1 MSTAPPPI
9 PPPPHRNPEGQAQHP
24 HAQAQAQHPHQH
36 QHQHPEAQAGSAPLP
51 RALAPDIARGFML
64 LLIAIANVSW
74 HLWGHPTGLSSAHPT
89 DGGPVDTVLA
99 TLSLIFVDG
108 RIYPMF
114 AFLFGYGMVQFARS
128 RAGRGIPAQSIGRML
143 VRRHIW
149 LIVFGFVHAL
159 LLFNGDV
166 LGAYG
171 LAGLVLG
178 GIFFRRTD
186 RTLKIVSWVF
196 AGLLALFALL
206 AGAMAALMLLL
217 PSEVKDE
224 ITASMAAQSGSL
236 TDAFSGQSNFF
247 LAALARGGMWL
258 VSTPATLLMLTFPLA
273 IVLGWL
279 AARRGL
285 LEAPA
290 DHRRT
295 LARIAVWG
303 ILIGAVGALP
313 DALVFAGV
321 LPLPEMIAWAF
332 SGLNAV
338 TGVAGGIGY
347 AALFGLLALR
357 IGSAPGVIGR
367 AVAGIGRRSLS
378 FYLLQSVVFAPL
390 LTAWGFG
397 LGQHIGTTGAF
408 AIAVAVWVLSLVLA
422 IVLDAQ
428 NRRGPA
434 EVLLRRLTYGR
445 DDPAR

>member
-1 MSTAPPPI
+1 M
-9 PPPPHRNPEGQAQHP
+9 
-24 HAQAQAQHPHQH
+24 
-36 QHQHPEAQAGSAPLP
+36 
-51 RALAPDIARGFML
+51 ARGFML

-74 HLWGHPTGLSSAHPT
+74 HLWGRPTGLSSAHPT

-128 RAGRGIPAQSIGRML
+128 RAGRGIPEQSIGRML
-143 VRRHIW
+143 VRRHAW
-149 LIVFGFVHAL
+149 LIAFGFVHAL

-171 LAGLVLG
+171 LAGLVIG
-178 GIFFRRTD
+178 GIFFKRTD
-186 RTLKIVSWVF
+186 RTLKIVSWIF

-206 AGAMAALMLLL
+206 VGAMAALMLLL
-217 PSEVKDE
+217 PPEVKDE
-224 ITASMAAQSGSL
+224 ITASMAAQGSSL
-236 TDAFSGQSNFF
+236 TDMFSGQPNYF
-247 LAALARGGMWL
+247 LAALVRGGMWL
-258 VSTPATLLMLTFPLA
+258 VSTPGTVLMLTFPLA

-279 AARRGL
+279 AARHGL
-285 LEAPA
+285 LDAPA
-290 DHRRT
+290 DHRRA

-303 ILIGAVGALP
+303 IVIGAVGALP

-321 LPLPEMIAWAF
+321 MPLPEMIAWAF

-347 AALFGLLALR
+347 AALFGLIALR
-357 IGSAPGVIGR
+357 IGSAPGAIGR
-367 AVAGIGRRSLS
+367 AVAGVGRRSLT
-378 FYLLQSVVFAPL
+378 FYLFQSVIFAPL

-397 LGQHIGTTGAF
+397 LGQHIGTAIAF
-408 AIAVAVWVLSLVLA
+408 AIAVGVWILSLVLA
-422 IVLDAQ
+422 VMLDAQ

-434 EVLLRRLTYGR
+434 ETLLRRLTYGN
-445 DDPAR
+445 DDPTR

>member
-1 MSTAPPPI
+1 M
-9 PPPPHRNPEGQAQHP
+9 
-24 HAQAQAQHPHQH
+24 
-36 QHQHPEAQAGSAPLP
+36 P
-51 RALAPDIARGFML
+51 RALAPDMARGFML

-74 HLWGHPTGLSSAHPT
+74 HLWGRPTGLSSAHPT

-128 RAGRGIPAQSIGRML
+128 RAGRGIPEQSIGRML
-143 VRRHIW
+143 VRRHAW
-149 LIVFGFVHAL
+149 LIAFGFVHAL

-171 LAGLVLG
+171 LAGLVIG
-178 GIFFRRTD
+178 GIFFKRTD
-186 RTLKIVSWVF
+186 RTLKIVSWIF

-206 AGAMAALMLLL
+206 VGAMAALMLLL
-217 PSEVKDE
+217 PPEVKDE
-224 ITASMAAQSGSL
+224 ITASMAAQGSSL
-236 TDAFSGQSNFF
+236 TDMFSGQPNYF
-247 LAALARGGMWL
+247 LAALVRGGMWL
-258 VSTPATLLMLTFPLA
+258 VSTPGTVLMLTFPLA

-279 AARRGL
+279 AARHGL
-285 LEAPA
+285 LDAPA
-290 DHRRT
+290 DHRRA

-303 ILIGAVGALP
+303 IVIGAVGALP

-321 LPLPEMIAWAF
+321 MPLPEMIAWAF

-347 AALFGLLALR
+347 AALFGLIALR
-357 IGSAPGVIGR
+357 IGSAPGAIGR
-367 AVAGIGRRSLS
+367 AVAGVGRRSLT
-378 FYLLQSVVFAPL
+378 FYLFQSVIFAPL

-397 LGQHIGTTGAF
+397 LGQHIGTAIAF
-408 AIAVAVWVLSLVLA
+408 AIAVGVWILSLVLA
-422 IVLDAQ
+422 VMLDAQ

-434 EVLLRRLTYGR
+434 ETLLRRLTYGN
-445 DDPAR
+445 DDPTR